1 MGYSILGSDGQPFN
15 KSLEGAEQVNFG
27 KTKRVFRLADGNFG
41 IAHEDILT
49 AFDNPD
55 FTSKAVGKG
64 TVSAYSSAIL
74 FRRIEE
80 AGVKTTH
87 QGFINANTTKEKPL
101 DMLPFEIIWRRY
113 KVK

>member
-1 MGYSILGSDGQPFN
+1 MAYSILGPDGQPFN
-15 KSLEGAEQVNFG
+15 ESLEGAAQVNFG
-27 KTKRVFRLADGNFG
+27 KTKKVYRLPDNTYG
-41 IAHEDILT
+41 IAHEDVLT

-55 FTSKAVGKG
+55 FTAKAVGKG

-87 QGFINANTTKEKPL
+87 QGFINSNTTKEKPL

-113 KVK
+113 NVK